1 MKHLSQIDPFL
12 EGRKA
17 PSPGERKK
25 LYQKKKQQIQEQ
37 KAQQLRDIQLMEGVI
52 LLPNAEETIYF

>member
-1 MKHLSQIDPFL
+1 MKHLSQIDPFF

-25 LYQKKKQQIQEQ
+25 LYQQKAQQIQEQ

-52 LLPNAEETIYF
+52 LLPNAEETIYL